1 MTDQRSSPAGYLP
14 PPDELNSREMQLNPF
29 PWFEEMRTETPLRYD
44 DSRGCWEVFTYHE
57 VREAF
62 ADWETFSSRA
72 PMPADRQNIMRD
84 TIFNVDPPR
93 HTKLRSTV
101 TDAFRPEE
109 IATLEPKIRSIAES
123 LLDEVPDD
131 GRMDFVSDF
140 AQPLPILVIAELLGV
155 PDEDLE
161 QFRKWCDILT
171 KSQTGMGSDAVEEQQ
186 RVGMEMSDYFM
197 SIIERRRE
205 NPKDDLITELTQSEI
220 DGEPMPVSDILG
232 FGALLLIAGNITTA
246 HAITN
251 ALRCFSNHD
260 LIEDLAGDE
269 ARIETAMEEVYR
281 YRPPVP
287 IHRRVVAEETEFAGK
302 QLREGDLVML
312 WVISANRDTERFDD
326 PETFDP
332 DRDPNPHI
340 TFGHGIHTCLGSALA
355 RLEGRVALS
364 TFLDTFTDITVVE
377 TDPDPVWNTAA
388 HGVKSLE
395 VEVSR

>member
-1 MTDQRSSPAGYLP
+1 MAENRSSPAGYLP
-14 PPDELNSREMQLNPF
+14 PPAALDSRERQLNPF
-29 PWFEEMRTETPLRYD
+29 SWFGEMRREAPLRYD
-44 DSRGCWEVFTYHE
+44 DSRGCWEVFTYRE
-57 VREAF
+57 VKEAF

-101 TDAFRPEE
+101 TDAFRPEA
-109 IATLEPKIRSIAES
+109 IAPLEPKIRSTAET
-123 LLDEVPDD
+123 LLEDAADD
-131 GRMDFVSDF
+131 GRMDFVADF
-140 AQPLPILVIAELLGV
+140 AQPLPILVIAELLGI

-161 QFRKWCDILT
+161 QFRTWCDILT
-171 KSQTGMGSDAVEEQQ
+171 KDQSTIGSDAVKEQQ
-186 RVGMEMSDYFM
+186 RVGMEMADYFTT
-197 SIIERRRE
+197 IIERRRE
-205 NPKDDLITELTQSEI
+205 EPKDDLISELAQSEL

-260 LIEDLAGDE
+260 LLTELAGDE

-287 IHRRVVAEETEFAGK
+287 IHRRVVTEDTEFAGEN
-302 QLREGDLVML
+302 LRKGDLVML
-312 WVISANRDTERFDD
+312 WTISANRDEDRFDD
-326 PETFDP
+326 TETFDP

-340 TFGHGIHTCLGSALA
+340 TFGHGIHACLGSALA

-364 TFLDTFTDITVVE
+364 TFLDMFDEITVVE

-395 VEVSR
+395 VEITR